1 MAQAASATETLQRSL
16 DTEVT
21 DCLALEAVVTLV
33 CEGLGVS
40 GSSL

>member
-1 MAQAASATETLQRSL
+1 MAEAAFATEALQMSL
-16 DTEVT
+16 DAEVT
-21 DCLALEAVVTLV
+21 DRSALEAVVTLV